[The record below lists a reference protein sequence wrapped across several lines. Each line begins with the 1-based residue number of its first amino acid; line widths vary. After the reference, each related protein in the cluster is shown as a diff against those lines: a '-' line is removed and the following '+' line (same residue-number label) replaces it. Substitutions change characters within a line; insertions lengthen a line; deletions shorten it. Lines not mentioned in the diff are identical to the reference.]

1 MSTATMTDSDISTR
15 TAVMRQLEWDPE
27 VDAGAIGVAAKNGAV
42 TLTGYIDSYSGKLAA
57 ERAAKR
63 VRGVRAVANDIEV
76 RLKLARTD
84 ADIAADI
91 VRALELRSTTPATIQ
106 ANCTHGTRH
115 AHGPG
120 RAAVPVARCRKSRA
134 SHSRRTQRDQ
144 PHQDRTASCR
154 TGRSSPDR
162 RGAASQCE
170 YRRPS
175 HYCRR
180 LGRESDSDRQRRELA
195 ATELAERGA
204 ADAPGVVQA
213 ENHIMVEP
221 RLVEEAVPDEISLR
235 HAEASIK
242 GDAVRASGLD
252 AIQRRS
258 LLALELRG
266 DSAGRF

>member
-106 ANCTHGTRH
+106 ATVHMGHVTLTGQVEWQFQSRDAEKAVRH
-115 AHGPG
+115 IRGVRNVINRIKIAR
-120 RAAVPVARCRKSRA
+120 RAVERDVRHRIVEALHRNANNDARPITVAVSGEKAIL
-134 SHSRRTQRDQ
+134 
-144 PHQDRTASCR
+144 
-154 TGRSSPDR
+154 TGNVGSWL
-162 RGAASQCE
+162 Q
-170 YRRPS
+170 
-175 HYCRR
+175 
-180 LGRESDSDRQRRELA
+180 RES
-195 ATELAERGA
+195 AERAA
-204 ADAPGVVQA
+204 ADAPGVVQV

-221 RLVEEAVPDEISLR
+221 RLVEEAVPDEIC
-235 HAEASIK
+235 
-242 GDAVRASGLD
+242 
-252 AIQRRS
+252 
-258 LLALELRG
+258 
-266 DSAGRF
+266 